1 MAHSLTSVTFFC
13 LFFPAY
19 SAYHQTDWRTWWRIG
34 SHPLTRCSLIHSQR
48 TARSISEE
56 LASDNARCSDDLQKA
71 EGSSGSHSSS
81 KPDSAHKSDKDKDK
95 KDKEKEERD
104 EGKCVEHSHA
114 ALTFPHF
121 HLLFLPC
128 RKTMHFFGVVVRW
141 MLCEWLRSWDAPLWD
156 ALWHTVWALSI
167 RWGVALISTT
177 NQTQLFFSSFWSCY
191 FRRDRVG
198 KPPTH
203 FFDDFSVQFLTHSSL
218 PVDSFGIN
226 TLRSHLTHALSHSL
240 IISHSI
246 ILHFF
251 SSTK

>member
-1 MAHSLTSVTFFC
+1 MLVFLPNTYTQINDGSLTNLCYIFLS
-13 LFFPAY
+13 FFPLAY
-19 SAYHQTDWRTWWRIG
+19 SAYHQTSDGLTDVVTDRI
-34 SHPLTRCSLIHSQR
+34 SSPQPLTRCSLIHSQR

-141 MLCEWLRSWDAPLWD
+141 MLCEWLRSETLLSGTLSGPLCERSASD
-156 ALWHTVWALSI
+156 EEWHSFQQRI
-167 RWGVALISTT
+167 KHSY
-177 NQTQLFFSSFWSCY
+177 FS
-191 FRRDRVG
+191 
-198 KPPTH
+198 PP
-203 FFDDFSVQFLTHSSL
+203 FDLVSL
-218 PVDSFGIN
+218 PPI
-226 TLRSHLTHALSHSL
+226 SL
-240 IISHSI
+240 MTF
-246 ILHFF
+246 LFNF
-251 SSTK
+251 